1 MQNQSFTQCENTKE
15 NIMST
20 SKKSSKAANASK
32 AIQKANENA
41 VTGFPAKKVE
51 QALHIMGDTTGQLNV
66 AKTDRTAAGFNV
78 VKLAAEFAAAAHGK
92 GIPTDTIVSAWRD
105 NVAIIVLKLAVA
117 GNEFCDLKP
126 AKGDKAATAK
136 LTGYGNNVFSTA
148 RGVVEFELE
157 VSDSYR
163 ETERNVKI
171 ARESARRK
179 ADPARAQ
186 FNDAKANCRETWT
199 QLRDLV
205 FATNNADNVDDLT
218 ALLQD
223 TLNSVSE
230 QIAEAAKAEEA
241 KLEERA
247 EAAKAA

>member
-1 MQNQSFTQCENTKE
+1 
-15 NIMST
+15 MST
-20 SKKSSKAANASK
+20 SKSKSKAAHASK
-32 AIQKANENA
+32 AIQKAATNG
-41 VTGFPAKKVE
+41 VSGFPAAKVE
-51 QALHIMGDTTGQLNV
+51 KALNIMGDTTGQLNV
-66 AKTDRTAAGFNV
+66 AKSDRTAAGFDV
-78 VKLAAEFAAAAHGK
+78 VKLAAEFAAKAHK
-92 GIPTDTIVSAWRD
+92 DGIPTDTIVTAWRD

-171 ARESARRK
+171 AREDARRR

-218 ALLQD
+218 ALLQE
-223 TLNSVSE
+223 TLSSVTS
-230 QIAEAAKAEEA
+230 QIADAAKEEEA
-241 KLEERA
+241 KLAEKA